1 VGVLNEPAGVTAEL
15 VVEAVRAH
23 WDLDAYS
30 AEHLPVDA
38 GAHHWAVCSD
48 GVGQR
53 WFATVDAL
61 DVWSARRRAYESTRE
76 LAGDGLGF
84 VVAPVLSRSAQFV
97 AVLDDQH
104 LISLTPWIQAHSG
117 PGAFADDAERVAVTG
132 LLGRLHATARPRDV
146 PVWRPE
152 LKHRVA
158 LESALLDLGRSW
170 DTGPYAERHTA
181 NVLWTEHG
189 PLLVDWESVA
199 LAPRER
205 DLRTVLAGADGT
217 GPASAYV
224 AAGGCTQLLDADTV
238 ELFERVWQLEEI
250 GEYVGCFRRPH
261 TGSSDDNRRWRDLM
275 DELPPNS
282 RTDATELT
290 DRRDRTH
297 GPTRPGV
304 RPGRGPASSRSS

>member
-1 VGVLNEPAGVTAEL
+1 M
-15 VVEAVRAH
+15 
-23 WDLDAYS
+23 
-30 AEHLPVDA
+30 
-38 GAHHWAVCSD
+38 
-48 GVGQR
+48 
-53 WFATVDAL
+53 DAL

-84 VVAPVLSRSAQFV
+84 VVAPVLSRSAQVV

-104 LISLTPWIQAHSG
+104 LISLTPWIRAHSG

-152 LKHRVA
+152 LKHRAA

-170 DTGPYAERHTA
+170 DTGPYAEPTRTALAQAQDGVRTCLGRFDDLAVTCAESTPEWVVTHGEPHTA